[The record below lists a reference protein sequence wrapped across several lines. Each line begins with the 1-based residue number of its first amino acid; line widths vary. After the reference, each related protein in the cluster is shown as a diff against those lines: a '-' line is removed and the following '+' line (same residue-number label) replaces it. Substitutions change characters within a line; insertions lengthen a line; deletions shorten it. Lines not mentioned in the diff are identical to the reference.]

1 MQVNAPNKPQ
11 SVEVSPQLRT
21 SPEPLTTMPSTT
33 LEQDA
38 VIRKDE
44 EPNMEHFAK
53 AAENLVASLDDD
65 ADDDDEEEEEVIL
78 CVFLT
83 LSGAKC
89 SITTT

>member
-1 MQVNAPNKPQ
+1 MQVNTPNKPQ
-11 SVEVSPQLRT
+11 SVEVAPELRT
-21 SPEPLTTMPSTT
+21 SPQPRTTMPSTA

-65 ADDDDEEEEEVIL
+65 DDDDANDNDDEEEEEVIL
-78 CVFLT
+78 CV
-83 LSGAKC
+83 KC
-89 SITTT
+89 SVTTT

>member
-1 MQVNAPNKPQ
+1 
-11 SVEVSPQLRT
+11 
-21 SPEPLTTMPSTT
+21 MPSTA

>member
-21 SPEPLTTMPSTT
+21 SPEPLTTMPSTA

-78 CVFLT
+78 CVFFNVIRC
-83 LSGAKC
+83 KM
-89 SITTT
+89 